1 MKKKYLTIIFLI
13 VIMLFSIYNLYNSKV
28 MLKSYSNYYIKEL
41 IWWVIGFLIIII
53 SSKLNLDIIFKKSK
67 YLYVLGIILLVITH
81 FFGITINGST
91 SWLKVGLVSIQ
102 PSEFMKIPL
111 ILSLRSIS
119 LRNYSNIEYFI
130 YALVLTLIPSIIV
143 FMEPDTGAVIIYFLI
158 FITFIFMRKYNKWF
172 YIMSTLLLFGII
184 LIFIYLYLFQ
194 RDLFIKVF
202 GTTLFYRI
210 DRITNFLNHDGYQRN
225 QALASLRA
233 SKLFG
238 NGELIYFPE
247 STTDFAF
254 TFLVS
259 QIGIIPGII
268 FLIIYSLLIIILNS
282 IKTDKYIKG
291 AFITI
296 ISFQFIINVLMNI
309 DFFPIIGITLPFLSY
324 GGSSLLSYLIL
335 ITLILKKVSNDTYL

>member
-13 VIMLFSIYNLYNSKV
+13 IIMLFSIYNLYNSKV

-41 IWWVIGFLIIII
+41 IWWVIGFLVIII
-53 SSKLNLDIIFKKSK
+53 SSRLNLDIIFKKSK

-91 SWLKVGLVSIQ
+91 SWLKVGFVSIQ

-172 YIMSTLLLFGII
+172 YIISALLLFCII

-210 DRITNFLNHDGYQRN
+210 DRITNFLNQDGYQRN
-225 QALASLRA
+225 QALASLRS

-238 NGELIYFPE
+238 RGELIYFPE

-282 IKTDKYIKG
+282 IKTDKYIKES
-291 AFITI
+291 FITI

-309 DFFPIIGITLPFLSY
+309 GFFPIIGITLPFLSY
-324 GGSSLLSYLIL
+324 GGSSLLSYIIL
-335 ITLILKKVSNDTYL
+335 IMLILKKVSNDTYL

>member
-13 VIMLFSIYNLYNSKV
+13 IIMLFSIYNLYNSKI

-41 IWWVIGFLIIII
+41 IWWVIGFLVIII
-53 SSKLNLDIIFKKSK
+53 SSRLNLDIIFKKSK

-91 SWLKVGLVSIQ
+91 SWLKVGFVSIQ

-172 YIMSTLLLFGII
+172 YIISALLLFCII

-210 DRITNFLNHDGYQRN
+210 DRITNFLNQDGYQRN
-225 QALASLRA
+225 QALASLRS

-238 NGELIYFPE
+238 RGELIYFPE

-309 DFFPIIGITLPFLSY
+309 GFFPIIGITLPFLSY
-324 GGSSLLSYLIL
+324 GGSSLLSYIIL

>member
-13 VIMLFSIYNLYNSKV
+13 IIMLFSIYNLYNSKV

-41 IWWVIGFLIIII
+41 IWWVIGFLVIII
-53 SSKLNLDIIFKKSK
+53 SSRLNLDIIFKKSK

-91 SWLKVGLVSIQ
+91 SWLKVGFVSIQ

-172 YIMSTLLLFGII
+172 YIISALLLFCII

-210 DRITNFLNHDGYQRN
+210 DRITNFLNQDGYQRN
-225 QALASLRA
+225 QALASLRS

-238 NGELIYFPE
+238 RGELIYFPE

-282 IKTDKYIKG
+282 IKTDKYIKV

-309 DFFPIIGITLPFLSY
+309 GFFPIIGITLPFLSY
-324 GGSSLLSYLIL
+324 GGSSLLSYIIL
-335 ITLILKKVSNDTYL
+335 IMLILKKVSNDTYL

>member
-13 VIMLFSIYNLYNSKV
+13 IIMLFSIYNLYNSKI

-41 IWWVIGFLIIII
+41 IWWVIGFLVIII
-53 SSKLNLDIIFKKSK
+53 SSRLNLDIIFKKSK

-91 SWLKVGLVSIQ
+91 SWLKVGFVSIQ

-172 YIMSTLLLFGII
+172 YIISALLLFCII

-210 DRITNFLNHDGYQRN
+210 DRITNFLNQDGYQRN
-225 QALASLRA
+225 QALASLRS

-238 NGELIYFPE
+238 RGELIYFPE

-268 FLIIYSLLIIILNS
+268 FLIIYSLLIINLNN
-282 IKTDKYIKG
+282 IKTDKYIRG

-309 DFFPIIGITLPFLSY
+309 GFFPIIGITLPFLSY
-324 GGSSLLSYLIL
+324 GGSSLLSYIIL

>member
-13 VIMLFSIYNLYNSKV
+13 IIMLFSIYNLYNSKV

-41 IWWVIGFLIIII
+41 IWWVIGFLVIII
-53 SSKLNLDIIFKKSK
+53 SSKLNLDIIFKNSK

-91 SWLKVGLVSIQ
+91 SWLKVGLISIQ

-172 YIMSTLLLFGII
+172 YIISVLLLFCII

-210 DRITNFLNHDGYQRN
+210 DRITNFLNQDGYQRN
-225 QALASLRA
+225 QALASLRS

-238 NGELIYFPE
+238 RGELIYFPE

-259 QIGIIPGII
+259 QIGIISGII

-309 DFFPIIGITLPFLSY
+309 GFFPIIGITLPFLSY
-324 GGSSLLSYLIL
+324 GGSSLLSYIIL
-335 ITLILKKVSNDTYL
+335 LTLILKKVSNDTYL

>member
-13 VIMLFSIYNLYNSKV
+13 IIMLFSIYNLYNSKI

-41 IWWVIGFLIIII
+41 IWWVIGFLVIII

-172 YIMSTLLLFGII
+172 YVISTLLLFCII

-194 RDLFIKVF
+194 KDLFIKVF

-210 DRITNFLNHDGYQRN
+210 DRITNFLNQDGYQRN
-225 QALASLRA
+225 QALASLRS

-238 NGELIYFPE
+238 RGELIYFPE

-268 FLIIYSLLIIILNS
+268 FLIIYSLLIINLNS

-309 DFFPIIGITLPFLSY
+309 GLFPIIGITLPFLSY

-335 ITLILKKVSNDTYL
+335 IMLILKKVSNDTYL

>member
-13 VIMLFSIYNLYNSKV
+13 IIMLFSIYNLYNSKI

-41 IWWVIGFLIIII
+41 IWWVIGFLVIII
-53 SSKLNLDIIFKKSK
+53 SSRLNLDIIFKKSK

-130 YALVLTLIPSIIV
+130 YALVLILIPSIIV
-143 FMEPDTGAVIIYFLI
+143 VMEPDTGAVIIYFLI

-172 YIMSTLLLFGII
+172 YIISALLLFCII

-210 DRITNFLNHDGYQRN
+210 DRITNFLNQDGYQRN
-225 QALASLRA
+225 QALASLRS

-238 NGELIYFPE
+238 RGELIYFPE

-309 DFFPIIGITLPFLSY
+309 GFFPIIGITLPFLSY
-324 GGSSLLSYLIL
+324 GGSSLLSYIIL

>member
-13 VIMLFSIYNLYNSKV
+13 IIMLFSIYNLYNSKI

-41 IWWVIGFLIIII
+41 IWWVIGFLVIII
-53 SSKLNLDIIFKKSK
+53 SSRLNLDIIFKKSK

-130 YALVLTLIPSIIV
+130 YALVLILIPSIIV

-172 YIMSTLLLFGII
+172 YIISALLLFCII

-210 DRITNFLNHDGYQRN
+210 DRKKNFLNQDGYQRN
-225 QALASLRA
+225 QALASLRS

-238 NGELIYFPE
+238 RGELIYFPE

-309 DFFPIIGITLPFLSY
+309 GFFPIIGITLPFLSY
-324 GGSSLLSYLIL
+324 GGSSLLSYIIL

>member
-13 VIMLFSIYNLYNSKV
+13 IIMLFSIYNLYSAKV

-41 IWWVIGFLIIII
+41 IWWVIGFLVIII

-119 LRNYSNIEYFI
+119 LRDYSNIEYFI

-172 YIMSTLLLFGII
+172 YIISTLLLFGII

-210 DRITNFLNHDGYQRN
+210 DRITNFLNQDGYQRN

-238 NGELIYFPE
+238 RGELIYFPE
-247 STTDFAF
+247 SATDFAF

-259 QIGIIPGII
+259 RIGIIPGII
-268 FLIIYSLLIIILNS
+268 FLIIYSLLIINLNS

-291 AFITI
+291 SFITI
-296 ISFQFIINVLMNI
+296 ITFQFIINVLMNVGL
-309 DFFPIIGITLPFLSY
+309 FPIIGITLPFLSY

-335 ITLILKKVSNDTYL
+335 IMLILKKVSNDTYL

>member
-13 VIMLFSIYNLYNSKV
+13 IIMLFSIYNLYNSKI

-41 IWWVIGFLIIII
+41 IWWVIGFLVIII
-53 SSKLNLDIIFKKSK
+53 SSRLNLDIIFKKSK

-130 YALVLTLIPSIIV
+130 YALVLILIPSIIV

-172 YIMSTLLLFGII
+172 YIISALLLFFII

-210 DRITNFLNHDGYQRN
+210 DRITNFLNQDGYQRN
-225 QALASLRA
+225 QALASLRS

-238 NGELIYFPE
+238 RGELIYFPE

-309 DFFPIIGITLPFLSY
+309 GFFPIIGITLPFLSY
-324 GGSSLLSYLIL
+324 GGSSLLSYIIL

>member
-13 VIMLFSIYNLYNSKV
+13 IIMLFSIYNLYNSKI

-41 IWWVIGFLIIII
+41 IWWVIGFLVIII
-53 SSKLNLDIIFKKSK
+53 SSRLNLDIIFKKSK

-130 YALVLTLIPSIIV
+130 YALVLILIPLIIV

-172 YIMSTLLLFGII
+172 YIISALLLFCII

-210 DRITNFLNHDGYQRN
+210 DRITNFLNQDGYQRN
-225 QALASLRA
+225 QALASLRS

-238 NGELIYFPE
+238 RGELIYFPE

-309 DFFPIIGITLPFLSY
+309 GFFPIIGITLPFLSY
-324 GGSSLLSYLIL
+324 GGSSLLSYIIL

>member
-41 IWWVIGFLIIII
+41 IWWVIGFLVIII
-53 SSKLNLDIIFKKSK
+53 SSRLNLDIIFKKSK

-172 YIMSTLLLFGII
+172 YIISALLLFCII

-210 DRITNFLNHDGYQRN
+210 DRITNFLNQDGYQRN
-225 QALASLRA
+225 QALASLRS

-238 NGELIYFPE
+238 RGELIYFPE

-309 DFFPIIGITLPFLSY
+309 GFFPIIGITLPFLSY
-324 GGSSLLSYLIL
+324 GGSSLLSYIIL

>member
-13 VIMLFSIYNLYNSKV
+13 IIMLFSIYNLYNSKV

-41 IWWVIGFLIIII
+41 IWWVIGFLVIII
-53 SSKLNLDIIFKKSK
+53 SSRLNLDIIFKKSK

-172 YIMSTLLLFGII
+172 YIISALLLFCII

-210 DRITNFLNHDGYQRN
+210 DRITNFLNQDGYQRN
-225 QALASLRA
+225 QALASLRS

-238 NGELIYFPE
+238 RGELIYFPE

-282 IKTDKYIKG
+282 IKTDKYIKW

-309 DFFPIIGITLPFLSY
+309 GFFPIIGITLPFLSY
-324 GGSSLLSYLIL
+324 GGSSLLSYIIL
-335 ITLILKKVSNDTYL
+335 IMLILKKVSNDTYL

>member
-13 VIMLFSIYNLYNSKV
+13 IIMLFGIYNLYNSKV

-41 IWWVIGFLIIII
+41 IWWVIGFLVIII
-53 SSKLNLDIIFKKSK
+53 SSRLNLDIIFKKSK

-91 SWLKVGLVSIQ
+91 SWLKVGFVSIQ

-172 YIMSTLLLFGII
+172 YIISALLLFCII

-210 DRITNFLNHDGYQRN
+210 DRITNFLNQDGYQRN
-225 QALASLRA
+225 QALASLRS

-238 NGELIYFPE
+238 RGELIYFPE

-282 IKTDKYIKG
+282 IKTDKYIKV

-309 DFFPIIGITLPFLSY
+309 GFFPIIGITLPFLSY
-324 GGSSLLSYLIL
+324 GGSSLLSYIIL
-335 ITLILKKVSNDTYL
+335 IMLILKKVSNDTYL

>member
-13 VIMLFSIYNLYNSKV
+13 IIMLFSIYNLYNSKI

-41 IWWVIGFLIIII
+41 IWWVIGFLVIII
-53 SSKLNLDIIFKKSK
+53 SSRLNLDIIFKKSK

-130 YALVLTLIPSIIV
+130 YALVLILIPSIIV

-172 YIMSTLLLFGII
+172 YIISALLLFCII

-210 DRITNFLNHDGYQRN
+210 DRITNFLNQDGYQRN
-225 QALASLRA
+225 QALASLRS

-238 NGELIYFPE
+238 RGELIYFPE

-254 TFLVS
+254 TFLIS

-309 DFFPIIGITLPFLSY
+309 GFFPIIGITLPFLSY
-324 GGSSLLSYLIL
+324 GGSSLLSYIIL

>member
-13 VIMLFSIYNLYNSKV
+13 IIMLFSIYNLYNSKV

-41 IWWVIGFLIIII
+41 IWWVIGFLVIIM
-53 SSKLNLDIIFKKSK
+53 SSRLNLDIIFKKSK

-172 YIMSTLLLFGII
+172 YIISALLLFCII

-210 DRITNFLNHDGYQRN
+210 DRITNFLNQDGYQRN
-225 QALASLRA
+225 QALASLRS

-238 NGELIYFPE
+238 RGELIYFPE

-254 TFLVS
+254 TFLIS

-268 FLIIYSLLIIILNS
+268 FLIIYSLLIINLNS

-309 DFFPIIGITLPFLSY
+309 GFFPIIGITLPFLSY
-324 GGSSLLSYLIL
+324 GGSSLLSYIIL
-335 ITLILKKVSNDTYL
+335 LTLILKKVSNDTYL

>member
-13 VIMLFSIYNLYNSKV
+13 IIMLFSIYNLYNSKI

-41 IWWVIGFLIIII
+41 IWWVIGFLVIII
-53 SSKLNLDIIFKKSK
+53 SSRLNLDIIFKKSK

-130 YALVLTLIPSIIV
+130 YALVLILIPSIIV
-143 FMEPDTGAVIIYFLI
+143 FMEPDTGAIIIYFLI
-158 FITFIFMRKYNKWF
+158 FITFIFMRKNNKWF
-172 YIMSTLLLFGII
+172 YIISALLLFCII

-210 DRITNFLNHDGYQRN
+210 DRITNFLNQDGYQRN
-225 QALASLRA
+225 QALASLRS

-238 NGELIYFPE
+238 RGELIYFPE

-309 DFFPIIGITLPFLSY
+309 GFFPIIGITLPFLSY
-324 GGSSLLSYLIL
+324 GGSSLLSYIIL

>member
-13 VIMLFSIYNLYNSKV
+13 IIMLFSIYNLYNSKI

-41 IWWVIGFLIIII
+41 IWWVIGFLVIII
-53 SSKLNLDIIFKKSK
+53 SSRLNLDIIFKKSK

-130 YALVLTLIPSIIV
+130 YALVLILIPSIIV

-172 YIMSTLLLFGII
+172 YIISALLLFCII

-194 RDLFIKVF
+194 RDLFIKEF

-210 DRITNFLNHDGYQRN
+210 DRITNFLNQDGYQRN
-225 QALASLRA
+225 QALASLRS

-238 NGELIYFPE
+238 RGELIYFPE

-309 DFFPIIGITLPFLSY
+309 GFFPIIGITLPFLSY
-324 GGSSLLSYLIL
+324 GGSSLLSYIIL
-335 ITLILKKVSNDTYL
+335 ITLILKIVSNDTYL

>member
-13 VIMLFSIYNLYNSKV
+13 IIMLFSIYNLYNSKV

-41 IWWVIGFLIIII
+41 IWWVIGFLVIII
-53 SSKLNLDIIFKKSK
+53 SSRLNLDIIFKKSK

-130 YALVLTLIPSIIV
+130 YALVLTLIPSILV

-172 YIMSTLLLFGII
+172 YIISALLLFCII

-210 DRITNFLNHDGYQRN
+210 DRITNFLNQDGYQRN
-225 QALASLRA
+225 QALASLRS

-238 NGELIYFPE
+238 RGELIYFPE

-282 IKTDKYIKG
+282 IKTDKYIKV

-309 DFFPIIGITLPFLSY
+309 GFFPIIGITLPFLSY
-324 GGSSLLSYLIL
+324 GGSSLLSYIIL
-335 ITLILKKVSNDTYL
+335 IMLILKKVSNDTYL

>member
-13 VIMLFSIYNLYNSKV
+13 IIMLFSIYNLYNSKI
-28 MLKSYSNYYIKEL
+28 MLNSYSNYYIKEL
-41 IWWVIGFLIIII
+41 IWWVIGFLVIII
-53 SSKLNLDIIFKKSK
+53 SSRLNLDIIFKKSK

-130 YALVLTLIPSIIV
+130 YALVLILIPSIIV

-172 YIMSTLLLFGII
+172 YIISALLLFCII

-210 DRITNFLNHDGYQRN
+210 DRITNFLNQDGYQRN
-225 QALASLRA
+225 QALASLR
-233 SKLFG
+233 STKLFG
-238 NGELIYFPE
+238 RGELIYFPE

-309 DFFPIIGITLPFLSY
+309 GFFPIIGITLPFLSY
-324 GGSSLLSYLIL
+324 GGSSLLSYIIL

>member
-13 VIMLFSIYNLYNSKV
+13 IIMLFSIYNLYNSKI

-41 IWWVIGFLIIII
+41 IWWVIGFLVIII
-53 SSKLNLDIIFKKSK
+53 SSRLNLDIIFKKSK

-91 SWLKVGLVSIQ
+91 SWLKVGFVSIQ

-172 YIMSTLLLFGII
+172 YIISALLLFCII

-210 DRITNFLNHDGYQRN
+210 DRITNFLNQDGYQRN
-225 QALASLRA
+225 QALASLRS

-238 NGELIYFPE
+238 RGELIYFPE

-309 DFFPIIGITLPFLSY
+309 GFFPIIGITLPFLSY
-324 GGSSLLSYLIL
+324 GGSSLLSYIIL
-335 ITLILKKVSNDTYL
+335 IMLILKKVSNDTYL

>member
-13 VIMLFSIYNLYNSKV
+13 IIMLFSIYNLYNSKI

-41 IWWVIGFLIIII
+41 IWWVIGFLVIII
-53 SSKLNLDIIFKKSK
+53 SSRLNLDIIFKKSK

-130 YALVLTLIPSIIV
+130 YALVLILIPSIIV
-143 FMEPDTGAVIIYFLI
+143 FMEPDTGAIIIYFLI

-172 YIMSTLLLFGII
+172 YIISALLLFCII

-210 DRITNFLNHDGYQRN
+210 DRITNFLNQDGYQRN
-225 QALASLRA
+225 QALASLRS

-238 NGELIYFPE
+238 RGELIYFPE

-309 DFFPIIGITLPFLSY
+309 GFFPIIGITLPFLSY
-324 GGSSLLSYLIL
+324 GGSSLLSYIIL

>member
-13 VIMLFSIYNLYNSKV
+13 IIMLFSIYNLYNSKI

-41 IWWVIGFLIIII
+41 IWWVIGFLVIII
-53 SSKLNLDIIFKKSK
+53 SSRLNLDIIFKKSK

-130 YALVLTLIPSIIV
+130 YALVLILIPSIIV

-172 YIMSTLLLFGII
+172 YIISALLLFCII

-210 DRITNFLNHDGYQRN
+210 DRITNFLNQDGYQRN
-225 QALASLRA
+225 QALASLRS

-238 NGELIYFPE
+238 RGELIYFPE

-309 DFFPIIGITLPFLSY
+309 GFFPIIGITLPFLSY
-324 GGSSLLSYLIL
+324 GGCSLLSYIIL

>member
-13 VIMLFSIYNLYNSKV
+13 IIMLFSIYNLYNSKI

-41 IWWVIGFLIIII
+41 IWWVIGFLVIII
-53 SSKLNLDIIFKKSK
+53 SSRLNLDIIFKKSK

-130 YALVLTLIPSIIV
+130 YALVLILIPSIIV

-172 YIMSTLLLFGII
+172 YIISALLLFCII

-210 DRITNFLNHDGYQRN
+210 DRITNFLNQDGYQRN
-225 QALASLRA
+225 QALASLRS

-238 NGELIYFPE
+238 RGELIYFPE

-282 IKTDKYIKG
+282 IKTDKYING

-309 DFFPIIGITLPFLSY
+309 GFFPIIGITLPFLSY
-324 GGSSLLSYLIL
+324 GGSSLLSYIIL

>member
-1 MKKKYLTIIFLI
+1 
-13 VIMLFSIYNLYNSKV
+13 
-28 MLKSYSNYYIKEL
+28 
-41 IWWVIGFLIIII
+41 
-53 SSKLNLDIIFKKSK
+53 
-67 YLYVLGIILLVITH
+67 
-81 FFGITINGST
+81 
-91 SWLKVGLVSIQ
+91 
-102 PSEFMKIPL
+102 
-111 ILSLRSIS
+111 
-119 LRNYSNIEYFI
+119 
-130 YALVLTLIPSIIV
+130 
-143 FMEPDTGAVIIYFLI
+143 
-158 FITFIFMRKYNKWF
+158 MRKYNKWF
-172 YIMSTLLLFGII
+172 YIISALLLFCII

-210 DRITNFLNHDGYQRN
+210 DRITNFLNQDGYQRN
-225 QALASLRA
+225 QALASLRS

-238 NGELIYFPE
+238 RGELIYFPE

-309 DFFPIIGITLPFLSY
+309 GFFPIIGITLPFLSY
-324 GGSSLLSYLIL
+324 GGSSLLSYIIL

>member
-13 VIMLFSIYNLYNSKV
+13 IIMLFSIYNLYNSKV

-41 IWWVIGFLIIII
+41 IWWVIGFLVIII
-53 SSKLNLDIIFKKSK
+53 SSRLNLDIIFKKSK

-91 SWLKVGLVSIQ
+91 SWLKVGFVSIQ

-172 YIMSTLLLFGII
+172 YIISALLLFCII

-210 DRITNFLNHDGYQRN
+210 DRITNFLNQDGYQRN
-225 QALASLRA
+225 QALASLRS

-238 NGELIYFPE
+238 RGELIYFPE

-268 FLIIYSLLIIILNS
+268 FLFIYSLLIIILNS

-309 DFFPIIGITLPFLSY
+309 GFFPIIGITLPFLSY
-324 GGSSLLSYLIL
+324 GGSSLLSYIIL

>member
-13 VIMLFSIYNLYNSKV
+13 IIMLFSIYNLYNSKV

-41 IWWVIGFLIIII
+41 IWWVIGFLVIII
-53 SSKLNLDIIFKKSK
+53 SSRLNLDIIFKKSK

-91 SWLKVGLVSIQ
+91 SWLKVGFVSIQ

-172 YIMSTLLLFGII
+172 YIISALLLFCII

-210 DRITNFLNHDGYQRN
+210 DRITNFLNQDGYQRN
-225 QALASLRA
+225 QALASLRS

-238 NGELIYFPE
+238 RGELIYFPE

-309 DFFPIIGITLPFLSY
+309 GFFPIIGITLPFLSY
-324 GGSSLLSYLIL
+324 GGSSLLSYIIL
-335 ITLILKKVSNDTYL
+335 IMLILKKVSNDTYL

>member
-13 VIMLFSIYNLYNSKV
+13 IIMLFSIYNLYNSKV

-41 IWWVIGFLIIII
+41 IWWVIGFLVIIM
-53 SSKLNLDIIFKKSK
+53 SSRLNLDIIFKKSK

-172 YIMSTLLLFGII
+172 YIISAFLLFCII

-210 DRITNFLNHDGYQRN
+210 DRITNFLNQDGYQRN
-225 QALASLRA
+225 QALASLRS

-238 NGELIYFPE
+238 RGELIYFPE

-268 FLIIYSLLIIILNS
+268 FLIIYSLLIINLNS

-309 DFFPIIGITLPFLSY
+309 GFFPIIGITLPFLSY
-324 GGSSLLSYLIL
+324 GGSSLLSYIIL
-335 ITLILKKVSNDTYL
+335 LTLILKKVSNDTYL

>member
-13 VIMLFSIYNLYNSKV
+13 IIMLFSIYNLYNSKI

-41 IWWVIGFLIIII
+41 IWWVIGFLVIII
-53 SSKLNLDIIFKKSK
+53 SSRLNLDIIFKKSK

-130 YALVLTLIPSIIV
+130 YALVLILIPSIIV

-172 YIMSTLLLFGII
+172 YIISALLLFCII

-194 RDLFIKVF
+194 RDLFIKMF

-210 DRITNFLNHDGYQRN
+210 DRITNFLNQDGYQRN
-225 QALASLRA
+225 QALASLRS

-238 NGELIYFPE
+238 RGELIYFPE

-309 DFFPIIGITLPFLSY
+309 GFFPIIGITLPFLSY
-324 GGSSLLSYLIL
+324 GGSSLLSYIIL

>member
-13 VIMLFSIYNLYNSKV
+13 IIMLFSIYNLYNSKV

-41 IWWVIGFLIIII
+41 IWWVIGFLVIII
-53 SSKLNLDIIFKKSK
+53 SSKLNLDIIFKNSK

-91 SWLKVGLVSIQ
+91 SWLKVGLISIQ

-172 YIMSTLLLFGII
+172 YIISALLLFCII

-210 DRITNFLNHDGYQRN
+210 DRITNFLNQDGYQRN
-225 QALASLRA
+225 QALASLRS

-238 NGELIYFPE
+238 RGELIYFPE

-259 QIGIIPGII
+259 QIGIISGII

-309 DFFPIIGITLPFLSY
+309 GFFPIIGITLPFLSY
-324 GGSSLLSYLIL
+324 GGSSLLSYIIL
-335 ITLILKKVSNDTYL
+335 LTLILKKVSNDTYL

>member
-13 VIMLFSIYNLYNSKV
+13 IIMLFSIYNLYNSKV

-41 IWWVIGFLIIII
+41 IWWVIGFLVIII
-53 SSKLNLDIIFKKSK
+53 SSRLNLDIIFKKSK

-130 YALVLTLIPSIIV
+130 YALVLTLIPSILV

-172 YIMSTLLLFGII
+172 YIISALLLFCII

-210 DRITNFLNHDGYQRN
+210 DRITNFLNRDGYQRN
-225 QALASLRA
+225 QALASLRS

-238 NGELIYFPE
+238 RGELIYFPE

-309 DFFPIIGITLPFLSY
+309 GFFPIIGITLPFLSY
-324 GGSSLLSYLIL
+324 GGSSLLSYIIL
-335 ITLILKKVSNDTYL
+335 IMLILKKVSNDTYL

>member
-13 VIMLFSIYNLYNSKV
+13 IIMLFSIYNLYNSKV

-41 IWWVIGFLIIII
+41 IWWVIGFLVIII
-53 SSKLNLDIIFKKSK
+53 SSRLNLDIIFKKSK

-172 YIMSTLLLFGII
+172 YIISALLLFCII

-210 DRITNFLNHDGYQRN
+210 DRITNFLNRDGYQRN
-225 QALASLRA
+225 QALASLRS

-238 NGELIYFPE
+238 RGELIYFPE

-309 DFFPIIGITLPFLSY
+309 GFFPIIGITLPFLSY
-324 GGSSLLSYLIL
+324 GGSSLLSYIIL
-335 ITLILKKVSNDTYL
+335 IMLILKKVSNDTYL

>member
-13 VIMLFSIYNLYNSKV
+13 IIMLFSIYNLYNSKV

-41 IWWVIGFLIIII
+41 IWWVIGFLVIII
-53 SSKLNLDIIFKKSK
+53 SSRLNLDIIFKKSK

-172 YIMSTLLLFGII
+172 YIISALLLFCII

-210 DRITNFLNHDGYQRN
+210 DRITNFLNQDGYQRN
-225 QALASLRA
+225 QALASLRS

-238 NGELIYFPE
+238 RGELIYFPE

-309 DFFPIIGITLPFLSY
+309 GFFPIIGITLPFLSY
-324 GGSSLLSYLIL
+324 GGSSLLSYIIL
-335 ITLILKKVSNDTYL
+335 IMLILKKVSNDTYL

>member
-13 VIMLFSIYNLYNSKV
+13 IIMLFSIYNLYNSKV

-41 IWWVIGFLIIII
+41 IWWVIGFLVIIM
-53 SSKLNLDIIFKKSK
+53 SSRLNLDIIFKKSK

-172 YIMSTLLLFGII
+172 YIISAFLLFCII

-210 DRITNFLNHDGYQRN
+210 DRITNFLNQDGYQRN
-225 QALASLRA
+225 QALASLRS

-238 NGELIYFPE
+238 RGELIYFPE

-268 FLIIYSLLIIILNS
+268 FLIIYSLLIINLNS

-309 DFFPIIGITLPFLSY
+309 GFFPIIGITLPFLSY
-324 GGSSLLSYLIL
+324 GGSSLLSYIIL
-335 ITLILKKVSNDTYL
+335 IMLILKKVSNDTYL